1 MVMTAIKV
9 MLVASLLLS
18 ALRGSDAFQSS
29 PQGTVRATRL
39 SPLFSNGIE
48 GINKAKSP
56 SDKPSGAAAR
66 VNKRTGYTTDLGYS
80 PNLKK
85 SPPLLGRTSEWFE
98 RRQQSRKDRMED
110 GYADMFDKKRG
121 PLRTI
126 LKLPFKFAK
135 RCIRKPKEVGT
146 LILIRHGESLWNA
159 NQTFTGWADP
169 DLSARGYR
177 EAEHAARLLLEGGYE
192 IDVVFTSRLKR
203 AIRTVWIILSELNE
217 VYLPVFKSW
226 RLQERH
232 YGALTGLSKK
242 QTAEQLG
249 ADLVQKWYVEANC
262 HSTACMR
269 ERNRWFC
276 ESRLTRSFF
285 LRRYILFPFYL

>member
-1 MVMTAIKV
+1 MTSPSSKMVKFSI
-9 MLVASLLLS
+9 LLLGGVLLSLSSSCS
-18 ALRGSDAFQSS
+18 AFHPSVSRTA
-29 PQGTVRATRL
+29 ATRL
-39 SPLFSNGIE
+39 SPLFANGIE
-48 GINKAKSP
+48 GINRNNN
-56 SDKPSGAAAR
+56 AAAAAAANAR
-66 VNKRTGYTTDLGYS
+66 AKKRTGYTTDLGYS
-80 PNLKK
+80 PNLRK
-85 SPPLLGRTSEWFE
+85 PQVQWIE
-98 RRQQSRKDRMED
+98 RLQLRMEKRQQRLKDKMED

-121 PLRTI
+121 PLRTLI
-126 LKLPFKFAK
+126 KLPFRIAK
-135 RCIRKPKEVGT
+135 KCIRRPKEVGT

-169 DLSARGYR
+169 DLSNQGLR

-242 QTAEQLG
+242 ETAEQLG
-249 ADLVQKWYVEANC
+249 ADLVQEWYAHCNDSVYTG
-262 HSTACMR
+262 SM
-269 ERNRWFC
+269 FVV
-276 ESRLTRSFF
+276 
-285 LRRYILFPFYL
+285 I